1 MYYNQPIYEEFDSD
15 DNKKVF
21 YKMYEEEFNRL
32 NQNKNIFIIQENE
45 FIEEIKKSKTGD
57 YYGYRNFDNYGNFS
71 YNLKFKYINNYINFY
86 NFNKHYNNL
95 NNPNNQYGYYT
106 GEKGSVYFALNY
118 NIGNFNEESWR
129 NHYNTVKETKE
140 FIKEKNLKC
149 SKSIENMLEDLEVL
163 NNMYEYYMKLQ
174 SSFKQIKDFEI
185 FEENFDAESKN
196 IKNTMFINNVVWN
209 IKYSGI
215 YISEKIKAQENS
227 SKKISEKI
235 EMIENKLEKNNQRML
250 EIMGV
255 FLAIFSIININ
266 IGKVSNDLSTNIDKN
281 TDIVKILSMDIY
293 KIIVINISI
302 VACIIVLFWVIR
314 KNDKN
319 K

>member
-32 NQNKNIFIIQENE
+32 NQNKNTSITQENE

-57 YYGYRNFDNYGNFS
+57 YSGYRNFYNYSNFS
-71 YNLKFKYINNYINFY
+71 YNLKYKYINNYINFY

-95 NNPNNQYGYYT
+95 NNLNNPNNPNNQYGYYT

-129 NHYNTVKETKE
+129 NHYNSVKETKE

-149 SKSIENMLEDLEVL
+149 SKSIENMLEDLEIL
-163 NNMYEYYMKLQ
+163 NNMHGYYTKLQ

-185 FEENFDAESKN
+185 FEKDFDAESKN
-196 IKNTMFINNVVWN
+196 IKNMMFINNVIWN

-227 SKKISEKI
+227 SKKTSEKI
-235 EMIENKLEKNNQRML
+235 EMIENKLEKNNQKMI
-250 EIMGV
+250 EIMGI
-255 FLAIFSIININ
+255 FLAVFSIININ
-266 IGKVSNDLSTNIDKN
+266 MNEASKNVSIGKVIAINAS
-281 TDIVKILSMDIY
+281 
-293 KIIVINISI
+293 IVI
-302 VACIIVLFWVIR
+302 CMIVLFGLIYLI
-314 KNDKN
+314 KKSDK

>member
-21 YKMYEEEFNRL
+21 YKMYEEEFNRV
-32 NQNKNIFIIQENE
+32 NQNKNISITQENQ

-71 YNLKFKYINNYINFY
+71 YNLKCKYINNYINFY

-118 NIGNFNEESWR
+118 NIGYFNEESWR

-149 SKSIENMLEDLEVL
+149 SKSIENMLEDLEIL
-163 NNMYEYYMKLQ
+163 NNMHGYYTKLQ

-185 FEENFDAESKN
+185 FEKDFDAESKN
-196 IKNTMFINNVVWN
+196 IKNMMFINNVIWN

-235 EMIENKLEKNNQRML
+235 EMIENKLEKNNQRMI
-250 EIMGV
+250 EMMGI
-255 FLAIFSIININ
+255 FLAVFSIVNIN
-266 IGKVSNDLSTNIDKN
+266 MNEASKNANIDKGITIN
-281 TDIVKILSMDIY
+281 VST
-293 KIIVINISI
+293 VIS
-302 VACIIVLFWVIR
+302 IIVLFGLIYLI
-314 KNDKN
+314 KKSDKN